1 MLHSYL
7 LCCKSLIAKAARSA
21 RGQIR
26 GSSFQTANNGPTGTR
41 QVQPTHDNPLIYS
54 IRVTSHLCQRQLRQ
68 ITDICFTHICSVEHK
83 LARFPPCFM
92 ASAPRHRG
100 RGIVARSFRFPASF
114 TPQTAWNRFH
124 RISYIP
130 RTLTSPTRFACA
142 VSLPTLKMEPTYE
155 LEEGAR
161 AVLDSL

>member
-1 MLHSYL
+1 
-7 LCCKSLIAKAARSA
+7 
-21 RGQIR
+21 
-26 GSSFQTANNGPTGTR
+26 
-41 QVQPTHDNPLIYS
+41 
-54 IRVTSHLCQRQLRQ
+54 
-68 ITDICFTHICSVEHK
+68 
-83 LARFPPCFM
+83 M

>member
-1 MLHSYL
+1 M
-7 LCCKSLIAKAARSA
+7 
-21 RGQIR
+21 
-26 GSSFQTANNGPTGTR
+26 
-41 QVQPTHDNPLIYS
+41 VYS

-68 ITDICFTHICSVEHK
+68 ITDICFTHICSVAHK